1 MISAIVPLLVDSLA
15 NAALIFFAAVGLTL
29 VFSVLRVLNVAHGS
43 FYSIGAYV
51 AASTGLLIASW
62 GLNPYL
68 SFVSLF
74 LAAVLVAAVLGPLI
88 ERTLVRWTYGKSEAI
103 QILVTFG
110 LFLVLEDV
118 QRMVFGVQSLYEDT
132 PMRLLGTSQVGGI
145 TYLNYQIVL
154 IALAMAVLIG
164 LRLLIK
170 RTRLGMLITAVVAD
184 REMAQSVGIDTNRI
198 FVLAFSL
205 GVLLAALGGALATPT
220 SGVAPGLGADIMVLA
235 FAVAAIGGLGQIEG
249 AALAA
254 LIVGAARVLAIYFF
268 PAFDAV
274 APYAAMLLV
283 LLIRPY
289 GLFGSVQARRI

>member
-1 MISAIVPLLVDSLA
+1 
-15 NAALIFFAAVGLTL
+15 
-29 VFSVLRVLNVAHGS
+29 
-43 FYSIGAYV
+43 
-51 AASTGLLIASW
+51 
-62 GLNPYL
+62 
-68 SFVSLF
+68 
-74 LAAVLVAAVLGPLI
+74 
-88 ERTLVRWTYGKSEAI
+88 
-103 QILVTFG
+103 
-110 LFLVLEDV
+110 
-118 QRMVFGVQSLYEDT
+118 
-132 PMRLLGTSQVGGI
+132 
-145 TYLNYQIVL
+145 
-154 IALAMAVLIG
+154 
-164 LRLLIK
+164 
-170 RTRLGMLITAVVAD
+170 
-184 REMAQSVGIDTNRI
+184 MAQSVGIDTNRI

-205 GVLLAALGGALATPT
+205 GVFLAALGGALATPT

>member
-1 MISAIVPLLVDSLA
+1 MGFVPLLVDSLA

-51 AASTGLLIASW
+51 AASAGLFIASRQ
-62 GLNPYL
+62 LSPYL
-68 SFVSLF
+68 SFVALL
-74 LAAVLVAAVLGPLI
+74 LAAILVAVALGPLI
-88 ERTLVRWTYGKSEAI
+88 ERTLVRWTYGKSEAT

-110 LFLVLEDV
+110 LFLILEDL
-118 QRMVFGVQSLYEDT
+118 QRMIFGVQSFYEDA
-132 PMRLLGTSQVGGI
+132 PMRLLGTSEVGGI
-145 TYLNYQIVL
+145 IYLNYQILLIVL
-154 IALAMAVLIG
+154 AALVLVG
-164 LRLLIK
+164 LRILVK
-170 RTRLGMLITAVVAD
+170 RTRLGMLVTAVVAD

-198 FVLAFSL
+198 FILAFSL
-205 GVLLAALGGALATPT
+205 GVFLAALGGALSTPT
-220 SGVAPGLGADIMVLA
+220 SGVAPGLGADTMVLA

-254 LIVGAARVLAIYFF
+254 FIVGLARVLAINFF

-274 APYAAMLLV
+274 APYAAMLIV

-289 GLFGSVQARRI
+289 GLFGSVEARRI

>member
-51 AASTGLLIASW
+51 AASAGLLIASW